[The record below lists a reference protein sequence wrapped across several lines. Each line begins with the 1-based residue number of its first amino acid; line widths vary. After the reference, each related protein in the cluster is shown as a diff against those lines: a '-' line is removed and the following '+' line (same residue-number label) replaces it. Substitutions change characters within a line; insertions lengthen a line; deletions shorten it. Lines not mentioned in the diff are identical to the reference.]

1 MSNVLF
7 KAAVLACPLI
17 LLVLTMAGVI
27 GTEGLVSFAAGWCLA
42 IWAATLDMKRRG
54 RRETTPI

>member
-1 MSNVLF
+1 MSEILL
-7 KAAVLACPLI
+7 KAAVLACPFT

-42 IWAATLDMKRRG
+42 VWAATLDMKRRG
-54 RRETTPI
+54 

>member
-1 MSNVLF
+1 MSKILF
-7 KAAVLACPLI
+7 KAAVLTCPFT

-42 IWAATLDMKRRG
+42 VWAATLDMKRRG
-54 RRETTPI
+54 

>member
-42 IWAATLDMKRRG
+42 VRAATLDMKRRG
-54 RRETTPI
+54 

>member
-7 KAAVLACPLI
+7 KVAVFACPLT

-27 GTEGLVSFAAGWCLA
+27 GTEGLFSFAAGWCLA
-42 IWAATLDMKRRG
+42 VWAATFDMKRRG
-54 RRETTPI
+54 

>member
-1 MSNVLF
+1 MSKMLF
-7 KAAVLACPLI
+7 KAAVLTCTFT

-42 IWAATLDMKRRG
+42 VWAATLDMKRRG
-54 RRETTPI
+54 